1 MAGYF
6 GNLKLPQKRS
16 GNTTKFRVGR
26 YRKGELT
33 QDQLK
38 GLAKCLIKRGE
49 VVNPYG
55 CVGRERGKYRYGIR
69 VGSRDGCLK
78 KRREKI
84 LEARARALEVHELQ
98 EMARVNA
105 TRAMRNL
112 IDIMSNPRSPE
123 AARIAAAAI
132 VLDRGYGKA
141 SQTNINANVN
151 ANGKENEIDSST
163 LDDRIGRALKRVEEL
178 TGGARKAAA
187 GKKRSSDVRKYH

>member
-1 MAGYF
+1 
-6 GNLKLPQKRS
+6 
-16 GNTTKFRVGR
+16 
-26 YRKGELT
+26 
-33 QDQLK
+33 
-38 GLAKCLIKRGE
+38 
-49 VVNPYG
+49 
-55 CVGRERGKYRYGIR
+55 
-69 VGSRDGCLK
+69 
-78 KRREKI
+78 
-84 LEARARALEVHELQ
+84 
-98 EMARVNA
+98 
-105 TRAMRNL
+105 MRNL